1 MLFFFS
7 KNFLLYKVWYNIY
20 RGLEPDLK
28 SKAAGHYNVDYELLV
43 QDMNGST
50 LTINSVSVSHSG
62 NYSCQPS
69 SMRPDS
75 VLVTILA
82 ESKSANALQ
91 DKASSAGARTQ
102 LLLLPHLLLLL
113 LLLPLLHVLVM
124 AGSVQRNP
132 IT

>member
-1 MLFFFS
+1 MQ
-7 KNFLLYKVWYNIY
+7 KECKKYNTHCIVFIVFQ
-20 RGLEPDLK
+20 
-28 SKAAGHYNVDYELLV
+28 ST
-43 QDMNGST
+43 NGST

-91 DKASSAGARTQ
+91 DKASSAHAPRPLARA
-102 LLLLPHLLLLL
+102 LLLLL
-113 LLLPLLHVLVM
+113 VYLLMHHALPDPRILDAAVPFV
-124 AGSVQRNP
+124 GK
-132 IT
+132 

>member
-1 MLFFFS
+1 MAQTDSNNEINGGPKSRWTVPLSCFLFQS
-7 KNFLLYKVWYNIY
+7 T
-20 RGLEPDLK
+20 
-28 SKAAGHYNVDYELLV
+28 
-43 QDMNGST
+43 NGST

-91 DKASSAGARTQ
+91 DKASSQAMSTR
-102 LLLLPHLLLLL
+102 
-113 LLLPLLHVLVM
+113 PLLHPLHRLQLVLIVHLQL
-124 AGSVQRNP
+124 STPFLSRLLLSQECP
-132 IT
+132 

>member
-1 MLFFFS
+1 
-7 KNFLLYKVWYNIY
+7 
-20 RGLEPDLK
+20 
-28 SKAAGHYNVDYELLV
+28 
-43 QDMNGST
+43 MNGST

-91 DKASSAGARTQ
+91 DKASSSGSARSLLIPDPFLLVM
-102 LLLLPHLLLLL
+102 LLL
-113 LLLPLLHVLVM
+113 VLALQIV
-124 AGSVQRNP
+124 V
-132 IT
+132 IDETK